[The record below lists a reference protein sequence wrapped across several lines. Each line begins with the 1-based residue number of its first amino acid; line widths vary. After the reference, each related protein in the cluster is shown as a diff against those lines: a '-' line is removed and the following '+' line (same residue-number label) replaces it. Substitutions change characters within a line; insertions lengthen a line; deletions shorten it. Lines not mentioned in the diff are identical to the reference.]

1 MSLIMAPES
10 NSPSVETAA
19 PTPSP
24 EGKRTTYLLPDG
36 TVDTSVLQDRT
47 PRQLKLSRGATVLI
61 AVLGLL
67 FTFFS
72 FLPLWHTDLWGHLSY
87 GRWIVEH
94 GVPTTEP
101 LMPLDAGVPFND
113 LAWLS
118 QVVGYFIYS
127 QYGVPGIQF
136 ASACCITA
144 VLALFAGAV
153 YNRTGNVFAALA
165 TTALLLVVDSQ
176 QFFFGLMMIPRPQL
190 AAMVC
195 FAMTF
200 VLGTSLSRKWWHL
213 LAIFVTFAL
222 WGNLHG
228 SFVVGIV
235 TLCALTVGRYIDFSW
250 RAKNPGAGW
259 SDPQFRHLLLATE
272 LATAAVLLSPYGIG
286 VYGEALSVAG
296 NANVRDLVEWEPLTL
311 RMLQGKFAA
320 AAALLLVVL
329 YRFSPRRVSASEMLL
344 LVGLGVLA
352 MWTSRM
358 IVWWAPVVAYYIG
371 LHLAAATKCWF
382 NPSRYQP
389 VRAGLNTVVA
399 LGLCWIYFAYS
410 PLGVILIHGRSDS
423 PEEAAARFRKTVSPQ
438 TPVELTNWLNENEI
452 PPGQVFN
459 CSEWGDYLLWAGPED
474 IQLFVSSHVHLTPE
488 EVWTDYR
495 QISWGLTGDWKNKL
509 DRYGVNTVIMDKMVH
524 SDMIDGMRGLDDWER
539 AYEDRL
545 GAVFVRR
552 KPI

>member
-1 MSLIMAPES
+1 MAPES

-195 FAMTF
+195 FAFTF

-213 LAIFVTFAL
+213 ALIVITFAL

-235 TLCALTVGRYIDFSW
+235 ALCALTVGRYIDFS
-250 RAKNPGAGW
+250 
-259 SDPQFRHLLLATE
+259 
-272 LATAAVLLSPYGIG
+272 
-286 VYGEALSVAG
+286 
-296 NANVRDLVEWEPLTL
+296 
-311 RMLQGKFAA
+311 
-320 AAALLLVVL
+320 
-329 YRFSPRRVSASEMLL
+329 
-344 LVGLGVLA
+344 
-352 MWTSRM
+352 
-358 IVWWAPVVAYYIG
+358 
-371 LHLAAATKCWF
+371 
-382 NPSRYQP
+382 
-389 VRAGLNTVVA
+389 
-399 LGLCWIYFAYS
+399 
-410 PLGVILIHGRSDS
+410 
-423 PEEAAARFRKTVSPQ
+423 
-438 TPVELTNWLNENEI
+438 
-452 PPGQVFN
+452 
-459 CSEWGDYLLWAGPED
+459 
-474 IQLFVSSHVHLTPE
+474 
-488 EVWTDYR
+488 
-495 QISWGLTGDWKNKL
+495 
-509 DRYGVNTVIMDKMVH
+509 
-524 SDMIDGMRGLDDWER
+524 
-539 AYEDRL
+539 
-545 GAVFVRR
+545 
-552 KPI
+552 